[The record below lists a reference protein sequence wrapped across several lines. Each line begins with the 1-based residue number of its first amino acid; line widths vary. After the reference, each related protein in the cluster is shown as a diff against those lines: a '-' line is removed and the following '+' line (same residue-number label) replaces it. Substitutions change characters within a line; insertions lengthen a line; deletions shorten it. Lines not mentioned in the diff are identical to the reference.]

1 MIASGNHTLKM
12 RSGVEGSLTQLLLK
26 SIERIRFF
34 DFAALRATSLRIT
47 CGRKINCNLTFF
59 IGKGRTFYALVTDA
73 YEAFEHFGF
82 FKFLASSEWN
92 YTEGSE
98 QYGALPFIT
107 GTLMTTLLALIF
119 CIPFSLPVALF
130 VGEYFKGTKM
140 AAVLSTVTDLLA
152 GIPSIIYGLWGFYTL
167 RPIIMALNISPQGS
181 GVLTAS
187 LVLAIMII
195 PYAASLSAE
204 FIKMVPND
212 LKEGAYSLG
221 ATRAEVIR
229 KVVFPV
235 AGSGIFS
242 SYILAIG
249 RALGETMTVTMLI
262 GNTNNIPESITSTG
276 NSMASIIANQF
287 GEADDL
293 RLSSL
298 IAIGLILFLITA
310 IINMVGKIMI
320 KRARIV

>member
-1 MIASGNHTLKM
+1 MNDKIY
-12 RSGVEGSLTQLLLK
+12 RSLLFVAACVMPIVCGGVV
-26 SIERIRFF
+26 
-34 DFAALRATSLRIT
+34 
-47 CGRKINCNLTFF
+47 
-59 IGKGRTFYALVTDA
+59 YALVTDA
-73 YEAFEHFGF
+73 SAAFAHFGF
-82 FKFLASSEWN
+82 FEFLTSKEWD
-92 YTEGSE
+92 YTQGHE

-107 GTLMTTLLALIF
+107 GTLMTTFLALIF

-130 VGEYFKGTKM
+130 VGEYFKGTRI
-140 AAVLSTVTDLLA
+140 AATLSTVIDLLA

-167 RPIIMALNISPQGS
+167 RPLIMALNISPQGS
-181 GVLTAS
+181 SILTAS
-187 LVLAIMII
+187 LVLAIMIV
-195 PYAASLSAE
+195 PYASSLSAE
-204 FIKMVPND
+204 FIKMVPSD

-221 ATRAEVIR
+221 ATRFEMIRAVI
-229 KVVFPV
+229 FPV

-262 GNTNNIPESITSTG
+262 GNTNQMPDSITATG

-287 GEADDL
+287 GEADGL

-298 IAIGLILFLITA
+298 VAIGLVLFLLTA
-310 IINMVGKIMI
+310 LINLVGKMMI

>member
-1 MIASGNHTLKM
+1 MNDKLYKVLLFIVALIMPIVCG
-12 RSGVEGSLTQLLLK
+12 GVV
-26 SIERIRFF
+26 
-34 DFAALRATSLRIT
+34 
-47 CGRKINCNLTFF
+47 
-59 IGKGRTFYALVTDA
+59 YALVTDA
-73 YEAFEHFGF
+73 YDAFEHFGF
-82 FKFLASSEWN
+82 FRFLTSSEWS
-92 YTEGSE
+92 YTEGAE

-107 GTLMTTLLALIF
+107 GTLMTTLLALFF

-130 VGEYFKGTKM
+130 VGEYFRDSRI
-140 AAVLSTVTDLLA
+140 AAVLSTVVDLLA

-181 GVLTAS
+181 GILTAS

-195 PYAASLSAE
+195 PYASSLSAE

-221 ATRAEVIR
+221 ATRLEVVR
-229 KVVFPV
+229 SVVFPV

-242 SYILAIG
+242 SYVLAIG

-262 GNTNNIPESITSTG
+262 GNTNDKPNSITATG

-287 GEADDL
+287 GEADGL

-320 KRARIV
+320 KRARIA

>member
-1 MIASGNHTLKM
+1 MNDKLYKI
-12 RSGVEGSLTQLLLK
+12 LL
-26 SIERIRFF
+26 
-34 DFAALRATSLRIT
+34 FAAALIMPIV
-47 CGRKINCNLTFF
+47 CG
-59 IGKGRTFYALVTDA
+59 GVVYALVTDA
-73 YEAFEHFGF
+73 HEAIEHFGF
-82 FKFLASSEWN
+82 FKFLTSSDWS
-92 YTEGSE
+92 YTEGAE
-98 QYGALPFIT
+98 NYGALPFIT

-130 VGEYFKGTKM
+130 VGEYFKGTRI
-140 AAVLSTVTDLLA
+140 AAILSTVIDLLA

-167 RPIIMALNISPQGS
+167 RPLIMSLNISPQGS
-181 GVLTAS
+181 GILTAS
-187 LVLAIMII
+187 LVLAIMIV
-195 PYAASLSAE
+195 PYAASLSSE

-229 KVVFPV
+229 RVVFPV

-262 GNTNNIPESITSTG
+262 GNTNNIPNSITSTG

-287 GEADDL
+287 GEADGL

-310 IINMVGKIMI
+310 LINLIGKIMI
-320 KRARIV
+320 KRARIA

>member
-1 MIASGNHTLKM
+1 MNDKIYKI
-12 RSGVEGSLTQLLLK
+12 LL
-26 SIERIRFF
+26 FT
-34 DFAALRATSLRIT
+34 AALIMPIV
-47 CGRKINCNLTFF
+47 CG
-59 IGKGRTFYALVTDA
+59 GVVYALVTDA

-82 FKFLASSEWN
+82 FKFLTSSEWS
-92 YTEGSE
+92 YTDGAE

-107 GTLMTTLLALIF
+107 GTLMTTLLALVF

-130 VGEYFKGTKM
+130 VGEYFKGTRI
-140 AAVLSTVTDLLA
+140 AAILSTVTDLLA

-167 RPIIMALNISPQGS
+167 RPLIMALNISPQGS
-181 GVLTAS
+181 GILTAS
-187 LVLAIMII
+187 LVLAIMIV

-235 AGSGIFS
+235 AGSGVFS
-242 SYILAIG
+242 SYVLAIG

-262 GNTNNIPESITSTG
+262 GNTNNIPDSITSTG

-287 GEADDL
+287 GEASDL
-293 RLSSL
+293 RFSSL
-298 IAIGLILFLITA
+298 IAIGLVLFFITA
-310 IINMVGKIMI
+310 FINMIGKMMI
-320 KRARIV
+320 KRARIS

>member
-1 MIASGNHTLKM
+1 MSDKLYK
-12 RSGVEGSLTQLLLK
+12 VLL
-26 SIERIRFF
+26 SV
-34 DFAALRATSLRIT
+34 AALIMPVV
-47 CGRKINCNLTFF
+47 CG
-59 IGKGRTFYALVTDA
+59 GVVYALVTDA
-73 YEAFEHFGF
+73 YDAFNHFGF
-82 FKFLASSEWN
+82 FKFLTSSEWN
-92 YTEGSE
+92 YTPGAEK
-98 QYGALPFIT
+98 YGALPFIT

-130 VGEYFKGTKM
+130 VGEYFKGTKV
-140 AAVLSTVTDLLA
+140 ASVLSTVTDLLA

-167 RPIIMALNISPQGS
+167 RPIIMALDISPQGS
-181 GVLTAS
+181 GILTAS
-187 LVLAIMII
+187 LVLAIMIV

-221 ATRAEVIR
+221 ATRSEVVR
-229 KVVFPV
+229 KVIFPV

-262 GNTNNIPESITSTG
+262 GNTNNIPDSITSTG

-310 IINMVGKIMI
+310 IINLVGKMMI
-320 KRARIV
+320 KRARIS

>member
-1 MIASGNHTLKM
+1 MNDKLYK
-12 RSGVEGSLTQLLLK
+12 VLL
-26 SIERIRFF
+26 FV
-34 DFAALRATSLRIT
+34 AALVMPLV
-47 CGRKINCNLTFF
+47 CGGVI
-59 IGKGRTFYALVTDA
+59 YALVTDA
-73 YEAFEHFGF
+73 YDAFEHFGF
-82 FKFLASSEWN
+82 FKFLTSKDWS
-92 YTEGSE
+92 YTEGAE

-130 VGEYFKGTKM
+130 VGEYFKGTKI
-140 AAVLSTVTDLLA
+140 ASVLSTVTDLLA

-167 RPIIMALNISPQGS
+167 RPIIMALDISPQGS
-181 GVLTAS
+181 GILTAS

-262 GNTNNIPESITSTG
+262 GNTNNIPDSITSTG

-287 GEADDL
+287 GEASDL
-293 RLSSL
+293 RFSSL
-298 IAIGLILFLITA
+298 IAIGLVLFLITA
-310 IINMVGKIMI
+310 IINMVGKMMI
-320 KRARIV
+320 KRARIS

>member
-1 MIASGNHTLKM
+1 MNDKLY
-12 RSGVEGSLTQLLLK
+12 
-26 SIERIRFF
+26 
-34 DFAALRATSLRIT
+34 RIT
-47 CGRKINCNLTFF
+47 LFIAACIMPIVCGGIV
-59 IGKGRTFYALVTDA
+59 YALVTDA
-73 YEAFEHFGF
+73 YDAFEHFGF
-82 FKFLASSEWN
+82 FKFLTSSEWS
-92 YTEGSE
+92 YTEGAE
-98 QYGALPFIT
+98 HYGALPFIT
-107 GTLMTTLLALIF
+107 GTLMTTLLALLF

-130 VGEYFKGTKM
+130 VGEYFKGSKI
-140 AAVLSTVTDLLA
+140 AAVLSTITDLLA

-167 RPIIMALNISPQGS
+167 RPIVMTLNISPQGS

-187 LVLAIMII
+187 LVLAIMIV
-195 PYAASLSAE
+195 PYAASLSTE

-221 ATRAEVIR
+221 ATRAEVVR

-242 SYILAIG
+242 SYVLSIG

-262 GNTNNIPESITSTG
+262 GNTNNIPDSLTSTG

-310 IINMVGKIMI
+310 IINLIGKMMI
-320 KRARIV
+320 KRARIA

>member
-1 MIASGNHTLKM
+1 MNDKIYN
-12 RSGVEGSLTQLLLK
+12 LLLLL
-26 SIERIRFF
+26 
-34 DFAALRATSLRIT
+34 AALVVPLV
-47 CGRKINCNLTFF
+47 CGGIV
-59 IGKGRTFYALVTDA
+59 YALVTDA
-73 YEAFEHFGF
+73 TEAFNHFGF
-82 FKFLASSEWN
+82 LNFLTSSEWS

-98 QYGALPFIT
+98 TYGALPFVV
-107 GTLMTTLLALIF
+107 GTLLTTLLALLF

-130 VGEYFKGTKM
+130 VGEYFRGTKL

-167 RPIIMALNISPQGS
+167 RPVIMALDISPQGS

-229 KVVFPV
+229 HIVFPF

-242 SYILAIG
+242 AYILAIG

-262 GNTNNIPESITSTG
+262 GNTNNIPGSLTATG

-287 GEADDL
+287 GEADSL

-298 IAIGLILFLITA
+298 IAIGLLLFLITA
-310 IINMVGKIMI
+310 FINMVGKIMI
-320 KRARIV
+320 KRARF

>member
-1 MIASGNHTLKM
+1 MNDKLYKI
-12 RSGVEGSLTQLLLK
+12 LL
-26 SIERIRFF
+26 
-34 DFAALRATSLRIT
+34 FAAALIMPIV
-47 CGRKINCNLTFF
+47 CG
-59 IGKGRTFYALVTDA
+59 GVVYALATDA

-82 FKFLASSEWN
+82 FKFLTSSEWN
-92 YTEGSE
+92 YTEGAE

-107 GTLMTTLLALIF
+107 GTLLTTLLALII

-130 VGEYFKGTKM
+130 VGEYFKDTKV

-167 RPIIMALNISPQGS
+167 RPVIMALNISPQGS

-229 KVVFPV
+229 KVIFPV

-262 GNTNNIPESITSTG
+262 GNTNNIPNSITSTG

-293 RLSSL
+293 RLSAL

-310 IINMVGKIMI
+310 AINMVGKLMI

>member
-1 MIASGNHTLKM
+1 MNDKVYKA
-12 RSGVEGSLTQLLLK
+12 LLLLT
-26 SIERIRFF
+26 
-34 DFAALRATSLRIT
+34 ALFMPVI
-47 CGRKINCNLTFF
+47 CG
-59 IGKGRTFYALVTDA
+59 GVVYALVTDA
-73 YEAFEHFGF
+73 YDAFEHFGF
-82 FKFLASSEWN
+82 FRFLTSSEWS
-92 YTEGSE
+92 YTQGAEK
-98 QYGALPFIT
+98 YGALPFIT

-130 VGEYFKGTKM
+130 VGEYFKGTRL
-140 AAVLSTVTDLLA
+140 AAVLGTVTDLLA

-167 RPIIMALNISPQGS
+167 RPIIMALDISPQGS

-187 LVLAIMII
+187 LVLAIMIV

-221 ATRAEVIR
+221 ATRVEVVRNVI
-229 KVVFPV
+229 FPV

-242 SYILAIG
+242 SYVLAIG

-262 GNTNNIPESITSTG
+262 GNTNNIPDSITSTG

-298 IAIGLILFLITA
+298 IAIGLVLFMITA
-310 IINMVGKIMI
+310 VINMAGKMMI
-320 KRARIV
+320 KRARI

>member
-1 MIASGNHTLKM
+1 MNDKLFRGFLFI
-12 RSGVEGSLTQLLLK
+12 
-26 SIERIRFF
+26 
-34 DFAALRATSLRIT
+34 AALVVPVV
-47 CGRKINCNLTFF
+47 CG
-59 IGKGRTFYALVTDA
+59 GVVYALVTDA
-73 YEAFEHFGF
+73 YDAFEHFGF
-82 FKFLASSEWN
+82 FRFLTSSEWN
-92 YTEGSE
+92 YTEGAE

-107 GTLMTTLLALIF
+107 GTLLTTLLALIF

-130 VGEYFKGTKM
+130 VGEYFKGTKV
-140 AAVLSTVTDLLA
+140 AALLSTVTDLLA

-167 RPIIMALNISPQGS
+167 RPVIMALNISPQGS
-181 GVLTAS
+181 GILTAS

-195 PYAASLSAE
+195 PYAASLSVE

-221 ATRAEVIR
+221 ATRAEVVR

-242 SYILAIG
+242 SYVLAIG

-262 GNTNNIPESITSTG
+262 GNTNDIPQSITSTG

-310 IINMVGKIMI
+310 AINMAGKIMI
-320 KRARIV
+320 KRARI

>member
-1 MIASGNHTLKM
+1 MNDKIYK
-12 RSGVEGSLTQLLLK
+12 VLL
-26 SIERIRFF
+26 
-34 DFAALRATSLRIT
+34 FAATLTMPIV
-47 CGRKINCNLTFF
+47 CGGI
-59 IGKGRTFYALVTDA
+59 IYALTTDA

-82 FKFLASSEWN
+82 FNFLTSSEWS
-92 YTEGSE
+92 YTDGAEK
-98 QYGALPFIT
+98 YGALPFIT
-107 GTLMTTLLALIF
+107 GTILTTLLALVF

-130 VGEYFKGTKM
+130 VGEYFKGTKIASM
-140 AAVLSTVTDLLA
+140 LSTVTELLA

-167 RPIIMALNISPQGS
+167 RPLIMALNISPQGS
-181 GVLTAS
+181 SILTAS
-187 LVLAIMII
+187 IVLAIMII

-212 LKEGAYSLG
+212 LKESAYSLG
-221 ATRAEVIR
+221 ATRAEIIR

-242 SYILAIG
+242 SYVLAIG

-262 GNTNNIPESITSTG
+262 GNTNNIPDSITSTG

-310 IINMVGKIMI
+310 VINLIGKIMI
-320 KRARIV
+320 KRASIT

>member
-1 MIASGNHTLKM
+1 MNDKIYN
-12 RSGVEGSLTQLLLK
+12 SLLWV
-26 SIERIRFF
+26 
-34 DFAALRATSLRIT
+34 AALVVPLV
-47 CGRKINCNLTFF
+47 CGGIV
-59 IGKGRTFYALVTDA
+59 YALVTDA
-73 YEAFEHFGF
+73 TEAFNHFGF
-82 FKFLASSEWN
+82 LNFLTSSEWS

-98 QYGALPFIT
+98 TYGALPFVV
-107 GTLMTTLLALIF
+107 GTLLTTLLALLF
-119 CIPFSLPVALF
+119 CIPFSLPVTLF
-130 VGEYFKGTKM
+130 VGEYFRGTKL

-167 RPIIMALNISPQGS
+167 RPVIMALDISPQGS

-229 KVVFPV
+229 HIVFPF

-242 SYILAIG
+242 AYILAIG

-262 GNTNNIPESITSTG
+262 GNTNNIPGSLTATG

-287 GEADDL
+287 GEADGL

-298 IAIGLILFLITA
+298 IAIGLLLFLITA
-310 IINMVGKIMI
+310 FINMVGKIMI
-320 KRARIV
+320 KRARIS

>member
-1 MIASGNHTLKM
+1 MNDKLYKFLLFISAVIIPIICG
-12 RSGVEGSLTQLLLK
+12 GVV
-26 SIERIRFF
+26 
-34 DFAALRATSLRIT
+34 
-47 CGRKINCNLTFF
+47 
-59 IGKGRTFYALVTDA
+59 YALTIDA
-73 YEAFEHFGF
+73 YDAFEHFGF
-82 FKFLASSEWN
+82 LNFLTSSEWN
-92 YTEGSE
+92 YTEGNE
-98 QYGALPFIT
+98 QYGALPFIV
-107 GTLMTTLLALIF
+107 GTLTTTLLALIF

-130 VGEYFKGTKM
+130 IGEYFRNKRIATI
-140 AAVLSTVTDLLA
+140 LSTITDLLA

-181 GVLTAS
+181 SILTAS
-187 LVLAIMII
+187 LVLAIMIM

-212 LKEGAYSLG
+212 LKESAYSLG
-221 ATRAEVIR
+221 ATRAEVITR
-229 KVVFPV
+229 IMFPV

-262 GNTNNIPESITSTG
+262 GNTNNIPSSITSTG

-287 GEADDL
+287 GEADGL

-298 IAIGLILFLITA
+298 IAIGLILFMITA
-310 IINMVGKIMI
+310 IINLIGKSMI
-320 KRARIV
+320 KRARIS

>member
-1 MIASGNHTLKM
+1 MNDKLYK
-12 RSGVEGSLTQLLLK
+12 VLL
-26 SIERIRFF
+26 FV
-34 DFAALRATSLRIT
+34 AALVMPLV
-47 CGRKINCNLTFF
+47 CG
-59 IGKGRTFYALVTDA
+59 GVVYALVTDA
-73 YEAFEHFGF
+73 YDAFEHFGF
-82 FKFLASSEWN
+82 FKFLASKEWS
-92 YTEGSE
+92 YTEGAE
-98 QYGALPFIT
+98 QYGALPFIS
-107 GTLMTTLLALIF
+107 GTLMTTMLALIF

-130 VGEYFKGTKM
+130 VGEYFKATKV
-140 AAVLSTVTDLLA
+140 ASVLSTVTDLLA

-167 RPIIMALNISPQGS
+167 RPLIMALDISPQGS

-187 LVLAIMII
+187 LVLAIMIV

-229 KVVFPV
+229 KIVFPV

-262 GNTNNIPESITSTG
+262 GNTNNIPDSITSTG

-287 GEADDL
+287 GEASDL
-293 RLSSL
+293 RFSSL
-298 IAIGLILFLITA
+298 IAIGLVLFLITA
-310 IINMVGKIMI
+310 VINMIGKMMI
-320 KRARIV
+320 KRARIS

>member
-1 MIASGNHTLKM
+1 MNDKLYKIIL
-12 RSGVEGSLTQLLLK
+12 
-26 SIERIRFF
+26 F
-34 DFAALRATSLRIT
+34 FAALVMPIV
-47 CGRKINCNLTFF
+47 CG
-59 IGKGRTFYALVTDA
+59 GVVYALVTDA
-73 YEAFEHFGF
+73 HDAFEHFGF
-82 FKFLASSEWN
+82 LQFLTSSDWS
-92 YTEGSE
+92 YTEGNE

-130 VGEYFKGTKM
+130 VGEYFKGTKV
-140 AAVLSTVTDLLA
+140 ASVLSTVTDLLA

-167 RPIIMALNISPQGS
+167 RPIIMSLNISPQGS

-204 FIKMVPND
+204 FIKMVPSD

-221 ATRAEVIR
+221 ATRAEVVR
-229 KVVFPV
+229 KVIFPV

-242 SYILAIG
+242 SYVLAIG

-262 GNTNNIPESITSTG
+262 GNTNNIPDSITSTG
-276 NSMASIIANQF
+276 NSMSSIIANQF
-287 GEADDL
+287 GEADGL

-310 IINMVGKIMI
+310 LINMGGKIMI

>member
-1 MIASGNHTLKM
+1 MNDKIYRVILFIAAITIPVVCG
-12 RSGVEGSLTQLLLK
+12 GVV
-26 SIERIRFF
+26 
-34 DFAALRATSLRIT
+34 
-47 CGRKINCNLTFF
+47 
-59 IGKGRTFYALVTDA
+59 YALVTDA
-73 YEAFEHFGF
+73 YDAFEHFGF
-82 FKFLASSEWN
+82 FKFLTSSDWN
-92 YTEGSE
+92 YTEGAE

-130 VGEYFKGTKM
+130 VGEYFKGTKI

-181 GVLTAS
+181 GILTAS

-242 SYILAIG
+242 SYVLAIG

-262 GNTNNIPESITSTG
+262 GNTNNIPDSITSTG

-287 GEADDL
+287 GEADGL

-298 IAIGLILFLITA
+298 IAIGLVLFLITA
-310 IINMVGKIMI
+310 GINMVGKIMI
-320 KRARIV
+320 KRARIS

>member
-1 MIASGNHTLKM
+1 MNDKIYKI
-12 RSGVEGSLTQLLLK
+12 LL
-26 SIERIRFF
+26 
-34 DFAALRATSLRIT
+34 FAAALIMPIV
-47 CGRKINCNLTFF
+47 CG
-59 IGKGRTFYALVTDA
+59 GVVYALVTDA

-82 FKFLASSEWN
+82 FKFLTSSEWS
-92 YTEGSE
+92 YTDGAE

-107 GTLMTTLLALIF
+107 GTLMTTLLALVF

-130 VGEYFKGTKM
+130 VGEYFKGTRM
-140 AAVLSTVTDLLA
+140 AAILSTVTDLLA
-152 GIPSIIYGLWGFYTL
+152 GIPSIIYGLWGFYSL
-167 RPIIMALNISPQGS
+167 RPLIMALNISPQGS
-181 GVLTAS
+181 GILTAS
-187 LVLAIMII
+187 LVLAIMIV

-235 AGSGIFS
+235 AGSGVFS
-242 SYILAIG
+242 SYVLAIG

-262 GNTNNIPESITSTG
+262 GNTNNIPDSITSTG

-287 GEADDL
+287 GEASDL
-293 RLSSL
+293 RFSSL
-298 IAIGLILFLITA
+298 IAIGLVLFFITA
-310 IINMVGKIMI
+310 FINMIGKMMI
-320 KRARIV
+320 KRARIS

>member
-1 MIASGNHTLKM
+1 MNDKLY
-12 RSGVEGSLTQLLLK
+12 
-26 SIERIRFF
+26 RIILFV
-34 DFAALRATSLRIT
+34 AALIMPIV
-47 CGRKINCNLTFF
+47 CG
-59 IGKGRTFYALVTDA
+59 GVVYALVTDA
-73 YEAFEHFGF
+73 YDAFEHFGF
-82 FKFLASSEWN
+82 LKFLSSSEWS
-92 YTEGSE
+92 YTEGDE

-130 VGEYFKGTKM
+130 VGEYFKGTKV
-140 AAVLSTVTDLLA
+140 ASVLSSVTDLLA

-167 RPIIMALNISPQGS
+167 RPIIMSLNISPQGS

-221 ATRAEVIR
+221 ATRAEVVR

-242 SYILAIG
+242 SYVLAIG

-262 GNTNNIPESITSTG
+262 GNTNNIPDSITSTG

-310 IINMVGKIMI
+310 LINMIGKIMI
-320 KRARIV
+320 KRARLS